1 MNTAMPAYRRQPTAV
16 RTGSAVPAI
25 GYAARTG
32 WLNENQR
39 HASPPKPTWS
49 MAEPEVKSAAPPES
63 NILLLNPSA
72 LDDDGRAMLERL
84 SALALQLPMA
94 ALGECRT
101 DGFPA
106 TLDENAQKHLIERL
120 HAIASILKSHD
131 TAPLDTI
138 STARMIEHGGLR
150 LDFKTCR
157 AYWRDAPVNLTITE
171 FNIVRLFAS
180 RIGENLSYREIY
192 DVVHGIGFCAGDGT
206 HGYQTNVRSLIKRIR
221 QKFYAVDHGFD
232 AIENHR
238 GYGYRWC
245 DQGEA
250 SPPVITESDMSTECA
265 PVLMV
270 YVMNQ
275 ATP

>member
-1 MNTAMPAYRRQPTAV
+1 MTTAMPAYRRQPIIAQ
-16 RTGSAVPAI
+16 TGCAVPGI

-32 WLNENQR
+32 WLKENSR
-39 HASPPKPTWS
+39 HASSSSAW
-49 MAEPEVKSAAPPES
+49 AEPETKSAAPPDS
-63 NILLLNPSA
+63 NILFLNPSA
-72 LDDDGRAMLERL
+72 LDADGREMLERL
-84 SALALQLPMA
+84 SAFGLQLPMA
-94 ALGECRT
+94 ALADANMNGS
-101 DGFPA
+101 PA
-106 TLDENAQKHLIERL
+106 TIDESAEGHLVKRL

-131 TAPLDTI
+131 AAPVDAA
-138 STARMIEHGGLR
+138 SPVRASEHGGLR

-157 AYWRDAPVNLTITE
+157 AYWQGEPVNLTITE
-171 FNIVRLFAS
+171 FNIVHLFAS

-221 QKFYAVDHGFD
+221 QKFHALDQRFD

-245 DQGEA
+245 DQGEGN
-250 SPPVITESDMSTECA
+250 PPFVTEVEAGVGRA

-270 YVMNQ
+270 YVVNQ